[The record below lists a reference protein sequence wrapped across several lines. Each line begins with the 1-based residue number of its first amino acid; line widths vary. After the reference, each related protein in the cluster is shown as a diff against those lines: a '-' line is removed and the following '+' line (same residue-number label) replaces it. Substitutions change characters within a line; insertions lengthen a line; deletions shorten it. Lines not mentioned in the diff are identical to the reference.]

1 MRNWKE
7 RWDPNAE
14 FVFNKTM
21 NLGLDPANPK
31 VVPGDPVDKEALGL
45 GRLKHWWNAG
55 MIRLDIEA
63 DNAPRAR
70 IVRITTSCFE
80 VRVPGKQIIRVNT
93 KEEADATLRM
103 LTGKMKPVVKEEEN
117 YPSLTKLNKT
127 MWALRTSNGTESI
140 RGFSAAVARL
150 HEVARGR

>member
-1 MRNWKE
+1 MRSWKE

-21 NLGLDPANPK
+21 NLGLDAENPR
-31 VVPGDPVDKEALGL
+31 VVPGDPVDKEAIGL

-63 DNAPRAR
+63 DNSPRAR
-70 IVRITTSCFE
+70 IVRITTSCYE

-93 KEEADATLRM
+93 KEEADSALRM
-103 LTGKMKPVVKEEEN
+103 LTGNMKPAAKDEGN
-117 YPSLTKLNKT
+117 YPALTKLNKT
-127 MWALRTSNGTESI
+127 MWALHTKDGTESI
-140 RGFSAAVARL
+140 RGFSNAVARL
-150 HEVARGR
+150 HEVSRDR

>member
-7 RWDPNAE
+7 RWDANAE

-21 NLGLDPANPK
+21 NLGLDPANPR

-55 MIRLDIEA
+55 FIRLDIEA
-63 DNAPRAR
+63 DNAPKAR
-70 IVRITTSCFE
+70 IVRITTNCFE

-93 KEEADATLRM
+93 KEEADSTLRM
-103 LTGKMKPVVKEEEN
+103 LTGQKSPAKKEGGLP
-117 YPSLTKLNKT
+117 YMTKLNQA
-127 MWALRTSNGTESI
+127 MWALHTVKGTESI
-140 RGFSAAVARL
+140 RGFNAAVARL
-150 HEVARGR
+150 HEAASGR